1 MKLSTKGR
9 YATRLMLDLS
19 MHYGQGPIFLKDIA
33 QRQDISDKYLGQ
45 IIIPLKNSGLVNST
59 RGARGGYTLAREP
72 ASITLK
78 EVLEVVEGNLSLVE
92 CVSNPKICPKSQSCI
107 NRDVWVKLSEDM
119 IHTLESITL
128 AQLIEKQS
136 VKQSDDVSFYCI

>member
-1 MKLSTKGR
+1 
-9 YATRLMLDLS
+9 MLDLS

-33 QRQDISDKYLGQ
+33 RRQDISEKYLGQ
-45 IIIPLKNSGLVNST
+45 IMIPLKNVRLVLST

-78 EVLEVVEGNLSLVE
+78 EVLEAVEGDLSLVE
-92 CVSNPKICPKSQSCI
+92 CVSNPDFCPKSDSCI

-128 AQLIEKQS
+128 AQLIEKQNG
-136 VKQSDDVSFYCI
+136 KQIDDVSFYCI